1 MISALKNTDRSGEDA
16 REGTTVLSL
25 RIFFSVLHSFC
36 SCHLLGVV
44 IGPLE
49 KTVDDSVQ
57 SFFFG
62 T

>member
-1 MISALKNTDRSGEDA
+1 MISAPKNTERSGEDA
-16 REGTTVLSL
+16 REGTAVLSL
-25 RIFFSVLHSFC
+25 RVFFSVLHSFC
-36 SCHLLGVV
+36 SCHLLGMV

-49 KTVDDSVQ
+49 ETVDDSVQ